1 MKNLGRNEDFTAII
15 EMPTE
20 WLETTKR
27 HQMDHVLFYVYT
39 DMCLPYHDNLGSSGR
54 SAALIW
60 QDAMQHRFDDHFQ
73 SWMLVQKSSG
83 GSASRELVGLETSP

>member
-27 HQMDHVLFYVYT
+27 HQMDQHIFLFYVYT

-54 SAALIW
+54 RTVLILARC
-60 QDAMQHRFDDHFQ
+60 D
-73 SWMLVQKSSG
+73 
-83 GSASRELVGLETSP
+83 ETSA